1 MRYEILSPTTGQ
13 SMTLQYA
20 DWLRLLGLDSR
31 YGGIPDESLYHYY
44 DEDGVTIPEDVAGDM
59 AEALAGAE
67 RDLLALVQ
75 WGTLPGGRVSPEG
88 DDIADDPAALSE
100 GSLEGAPAHFAG
112 ARIGIVSKFV
122 GMGRTGELGVTP
134 NQP

>member
-1 MRYEILSPTTGQ
+1 
-13 SMTLQYA
+13 
-20 DWLRLLGLDSR
+20 
-31 YGGIPDESLYHYY
+31 
-44 DEDGVTIPEDVAGDM
+44 
-59 AEALAGAE
+59 
-67 RDLLALVQ
+67 
-75 WGTLPGGRVSPEG
+75 VSPEG

>member
-1 MRYEILSPTTGQ
+1 VRYEILSPTTGQ

-44 DEDGVTIPEDVAGDM
+44 DEDGVAIPEEVAGYM
-59 AEALAGAE
+59 AEALAGA
-67 RDLLALVQ
+67 RTAGSSPG
-75 WGTLPGGRVSPEG
+75 GTLPGGRVSPEG